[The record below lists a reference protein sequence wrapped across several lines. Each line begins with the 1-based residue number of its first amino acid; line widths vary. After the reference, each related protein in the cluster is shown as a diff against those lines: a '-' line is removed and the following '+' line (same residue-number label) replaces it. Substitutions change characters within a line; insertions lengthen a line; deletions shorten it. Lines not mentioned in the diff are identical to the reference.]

1 MFWKNLFTTVAVM
14 TGILVGVGV
23 ILSLYYFCIT
33 FGILGVYLFT
43 GLLFVV
49 LVFGTICTFF

>member
-1 MFWKNLFTTVAVM
+1 
-14 TGILVGVGV
+14 VGVGV

-33 FGILGVYLFT
+33 LGILGVYLFT

-49 LVFGTICTFF
+49 LVIGTICTFF